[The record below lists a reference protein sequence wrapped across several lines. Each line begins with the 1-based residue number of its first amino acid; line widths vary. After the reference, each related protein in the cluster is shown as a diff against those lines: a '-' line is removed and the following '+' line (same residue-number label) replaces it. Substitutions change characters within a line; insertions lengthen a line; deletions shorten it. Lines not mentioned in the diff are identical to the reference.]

1 MSPGSPLAGRDFARR
16 YAEPWN
22 QGVSAMNRYIRIAA
36 LVFGVVA
43 FGSATRADAQVVT
56 VWRPVT
62 TPVTTFYA
70 PAATPV
76 VVNMP
81 VVAPVAG
88 PVVYSA
94 ASPVLVET
102 PAPVLAPAAVP
113 VAQPVPVV
121 TYFRA
126 PAVGF
131 APVPQVVTRHRPILG
146 GTVSRVRYSY
156 MPVVF

>member
-1 MSPGSPLAGRDFARR
+1 MYRC
-16 YAEPWN
+16 
-22 QGVSAMNRYIRIAA
+22 IRIAA

-43 FGSATRADAQVVT
+43 FASAIRSEAQVVT

-62 TPVTTFYA
+62 TPITTFYA
-70 PAATPV
+70 PASTRVAV
-76 VVNMP
+76 SMP
-81 VVAPVAG
+81 VVAPMAG

-102 PAPVLAPAAVP
+102 PAPILAPAAVP

-146 GTVSRVRYSY
+146 GTVSRLRYSY